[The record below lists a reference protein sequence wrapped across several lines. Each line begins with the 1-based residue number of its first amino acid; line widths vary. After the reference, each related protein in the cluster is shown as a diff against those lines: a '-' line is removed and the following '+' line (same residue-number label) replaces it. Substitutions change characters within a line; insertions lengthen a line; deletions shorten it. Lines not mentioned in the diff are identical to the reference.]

1 MDSIRS
7 MLLTLARHAQE
18 ARLRWHAERAA
29 VRARGE
35 TPTRSE
41 TYAYQVQADLC
52 LIAAV
57 SAADLPAS
65 FRLYDTTLSRDP
77 LVAADQLRQV
87 TSAYDHSGPI
97 EAAHEA
103 ARLAYKAAFAE
114 PLTAQE
120 QHYVDLLAG
129 LPAARRDK
137 IIEVAEEHACR
148 RGAQQ

>member
-1 MDSIRS
+1 MDPIRS
-7 MLLTLARHAQE
+7 ILLSLARTAEE

-29 VRARGE
+29 LRARGE
-35 TPTRSE
+35 TPTRTEAS
-41 TYAYQVQADLC
+41 AYDIQATLC
-52 LIAAV
+52 LLTAIT
-57 SAADLPAS
+57 AADLPAN

-77 LVAADQLRQV
+77 LTAATQLRQV

-103 ARLAYKAAFAE
+103 ARLAYKATFTE

-120 QHYVDLLAG
+120 QHYVDLLVD

-137 IIEVAEEHACR
+137 VIEMAEERARHLPA
-148 RGAQQ
+148 